1 MKAEIQVIKSRQFDA
16 IQLVLDVE
24 RLKQELRD

>member
-1 MKAEIQVIKSRQFDA
+1 MKAEIQVIKSTQFDA